1 MRRLPE
7 ILIAIL
13 LLAGV
18 GCAPSPSP
26 PPLSG
31 PGPGKGRSNDALA
44 PSVESVAAWEPEPG
58 GLVAPETVPF
68 LTEMAPALAGEI
80 MSVFSESENYTLVE
94 REKLLLALE
103 ELNLGSSE
111 LASPETRLEIGRL
124 IGAKWMVFGV
134 YQAFGEVLRL
144 DLRRVAVETGRIER
158 AASRTAPAGNP
169 AAWLLAAREAA
180 EALLPPRTGPDG

>member
-7 ILIAIL
+7 TLLAIL
-13 LLAGV
+13 LLAGA
-18 GCAPSPSP
+18 GCAP
-26 PPLSG
+26 L
-31 PGPGKGRSNDALA
+31 PGPMPGTEGSDSAA
-44 PSVESVAAWEPEPG
+44 PPRGESVAVWTPEPG
-58 GLVAPETVPF
+58 GLVAPESVPF

-80 MSVFSESENYTLVE
+80 MSVFSESDDYALVE

-134 YQAFGEVLRL
+134 YQAFGDVLRL
-144 DLRRVAVETGRIER
+144 DLRRVSVETGRVAR
-158 AASRTAPAGNP
+158 AASETAPAGAPGRWP
-169 AAWLLAAREAA
+169 AAARAAAVRLLESAAAP
-180 EALLPPRTGPDG
+180 LSK

>member
-7 ILIAIL
+7 TLIAIL

-18 GCAPSPSP
+18 GCAPSQPTMPGKDLSDDAP
-26 PPLSG
+26 PP
-31 PGPGKGRSNDALA
+31 K
-44 PSVESVAAWEPEPG
+44 VESVAVWEPEPG

-80 MSVFSESENYTLVE
+80 MSVFSESEDYTLVE

-134 YQAFGEVLRL
+134 YQAFGDVLRL
-144 DLRRVAVETGRIER
+144 DLRRGEGETGRIER
-158 AASRTAPAGNP
+158 GSSRTAPAGNP
-169 AAWLLAAREAA
+169 AAWLAAARDAA
-180 EALLPPRTGPDG
+180 TALLPPRADPGG